1 MLALGQ
7 TLQRN
12 GEPRTGYLPAPT
24 ITTTSPY
31 ATTMEPL
38 PLPLRSYHYY
48 YEHHYY
54 HYIHYCRCYSHYCR
68 HHFDD
73 VVEELHRVVAIEV
86 EAGVVVALVVAA
98 GGSNDH
104 RCYQCGMTPVLQ
116 LRPPRR
122 SDFISD
128 YSCYHRCPTTR
139 LLPLRWSVAAAVEVA
154 AVVVA
159 TAVTAVMVAVV

>member
-38 PLPLRSYHYY
+38 PLPLRSYHCYY
-48 YEHHYY
+48 QHHYY

-104 RCYQCGMTPVLQ
+104 RCYQCGTPVLQ

-122 SDFISD
+122 SDFISQTIAAL
-128 YSCYHRCPTTR
+128 C
-139 LLPLRWSVAAAVEVA
+139 WSVAAAVEVA

-159 TAVTAVMVAVV
+159 TAVTAAMVAVV

>member
-1 MLALGQ
+1 MVSPALATCLLLPSPLLP
-7 TLQRN
+7 TM
-12 GEPRTGYLPAPT
+12 PRLWSLYHCHSAHTT
-24 ITTTSPY
+24 ITTNTTTITAAATPTTA
-31 ATTMEPL
+31 ATTSTTSW
-38 PLPLRSYHYY
+38 RSSIQSGSY
-48 YEHHYY
+48 
-54 HYIHYCRCYSHYCR
+54 RSR
-68 HHFDD
+68 SGS
-73 VVEELHRVVAIEV
+73 RVVGV
-86 EAGVVVALVVAA
+86 VVVVALVVAA

-128 YSCYHRCPTTR
+128 ESCDHRCPTTR